1 MYKRQIETSAKTN
14 DGITQVFDEV
24 VQKILENPI
33 LLSST
38 APGTSTSAVS
48 ARDLDDLEEE
58 SEGICC

>member
-1 MYKRQIETSAKTN
+1 MLFIETSAKTN

-38 APGTSTSAVS
+38 ALGTSTSAVS
-48 ARDLDDLEEE
+48 ARDLDEAVDE
-58 SEGICC
+58 SESICC